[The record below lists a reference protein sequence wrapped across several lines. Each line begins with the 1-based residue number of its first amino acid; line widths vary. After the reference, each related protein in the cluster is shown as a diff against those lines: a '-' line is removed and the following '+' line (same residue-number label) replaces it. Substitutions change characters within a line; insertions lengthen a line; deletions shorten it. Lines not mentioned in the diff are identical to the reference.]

1 MKKRFIGFFS
11 TVLFGTLLLVGCGSK
26 EADTTQEEQ
35 EQEVEAP
42 TNEGSEQQ
50 QSSEDETIETSQSS
64 VNEENNEVI
73 STSFEGVS
81 FNIPNYAEKLDL
93 GEQQLP
99 VDAYMLDSSTGTS
112 FNIVLEPLAEPLS
125 LEEYMKYATANTG
138 FEYLSDEYY
147 TSNDIEWNEVV
158 SLNHTEQ
165 GTLKLNQRTFI
176 IDNQVFIFTYAS
188 TPESYDQLLQDFN
201 AITES
206 VKVSN

>member
-42 TNEGSEQQ
+42 TNEGSEQ

>member
-11 TVLFGTLLLVGCGSK
+11 TVLFGTLLLVACSSK
-26 EADTTQEEQ
+26 EADTVQEEQ

-42 TNEGSEQQ
+42 TSEGEQQ
-50 QSSEDETIETSQSS
+50 QSSEDETIETSQSP
-64 VNEENNEVI
+64 VDEETNEMT

-99 VDAYMLDSSTGTS
+99 VDVYMLDSSTGTS
-112 FNIVLEPLAEPLS
+112 FNVVLEPLAEKLS
-125 LEEYMKYATANTG
+125 LEEYMKYATSNTG
-138 FEYLSDEYY
+138 FEYLSEEYY

-158 SLNHTEQ
+158 SLNHTDQ
-165 GTLKLNQRTFI
+165 GTLKLNQRTFML
-176 IDNQVFIFTYAS
+176 DNQVFIFTYAS
-188 TPESYDQLLQDFN
+188 TPENYDQLLQDFN

-206 VKVSN
+206 VTVNN

>member
-11 TVLFGTLLLVGCGSK
+11 TVVFGTLLLVGCGSK